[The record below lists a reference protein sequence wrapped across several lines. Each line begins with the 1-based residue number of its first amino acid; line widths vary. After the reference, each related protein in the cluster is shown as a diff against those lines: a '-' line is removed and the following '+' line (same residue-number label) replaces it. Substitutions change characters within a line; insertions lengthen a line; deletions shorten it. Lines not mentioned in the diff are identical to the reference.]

1 MRVTRSSM
9 QQNTFSLTYF
19 FISLSL
25 IQILTLFLSCFNTL
39 SLFLF
44 SLSLSFS
51 HPLGCLKRFFKAR
64 KLHLYGVLFELKFEH
79 SKFSR
84 EASLTRC
91 TKRMGLQGGLAGPAF
106 FVFCGTDERAK
117 VSARRRNVKS
127 LQSENT

>member
-1 MRVTRSSM
+1 M

-79 SKFSR
+79 SKSSKNYFTFLS
-84 EASLTRC
+84 AAAAVDGG
-91 TKRMGLQGGLAGPAF
+91 MGNKF
-106 FVFCGTDERAK
+106 AK
-117 VSARRRNVKS
+117 
-127 LQSENT
+127 